1 MQTDAHGGNQAS
13 QNKTKMNAS
22 KSTAEITSEAVRL
35 DAETLKAG
43 SRVTELRG
51 ALAKT
56 RTGSKKNAAISEE
69 LADAKAAHV
78 ALSRQRDSAWAAANS
93 RR

>member
-13 QNKTKMNAS
+13 QNKSKMNSS
-22 KSTAEITSEAVRL
+22 KSTAEITTEAIRL
-35 DAETLKAG
+35 DGETLKAG

-56 RTGSKKNAAISEE
+56 RTGSKKNVALATE
-69 LADAKAAHV
+69 LSDAKADHA
-78 ALSRQRDSAWAAANS
+78 ALSRQRDSAWAVANS